1 MTNKEIENKIK
12 ENKKIIQDK
21 RDEISSIERTI
32 LQLEKKLKEK
42 QEENLIDFI
51 SPGDVFDVQSW
62 VRLGLKL
69 SFRKGDSFKVTKVN
83 KKSLYIKILKKSSWN
98 SIQKHFILPPE
109 HEIYKKE
116 IKISSRAFYNGFYR
130 EVKDIVDK
138 TSNRNELLD
147 EILK

>member
-1 MTNKEIENKIK
+1 MTTKEIENKIE
-12 ENKKIIQDK
+12 ENKKIIQNK

-51 SPGDVFDVQSW
+51 SPGDVFDVQFW
-62 VRLGLKL
+62 TRIGKKVN
-69 SFRKGDSFKVTKVN
+69 FRKGDSFKVTKVN
-83 KKSLYIKILKKSSWN
+83 KKSLYIKILKKHGWN
-98 SIQKHFILPPE
+98 SIQKHYIIPPE
-109 HEIYKKE
+109 NEIYKKE
-116 IKISSRAFYNGFYR
+116 IKISSRVFYNGFYR
-130 EVKDIVDK
+130 EIKDIVDK